1 MSQEDDFSPVT
12 NSSAV
17 QDDDFSDSDSDEGD
31 SLPDGVTLPLNSKK
45 LVISQL
51 RRLATSLEISAEGS
65 ASTLRQVIDGKL
77 IELGHEP
84 RNIQV
89 VVSNVDS
96 KLYLVNDSGII
107 TKEMEHVS
115 SDNVVSESRAS
126 SRDANELPTD
136 VETLTEQLS
145 EARLE
150 IEGLRNE

>member
-126 SRDANELPTD
+126 SRDANELPID